1 MTFGCAGSSPVQ
13 GTINSFFKAS
23 SASSKKWLTNKD
35 SELKLIYNVLIMMNK
50 FLIFFFSLNI
60 LTQCQ
65 SQTITK
71 MDDFK
76 PRIQKSDS
84 EWLEKL
90 GPERFRILRQ
100 KGTEYPGSGEY
111 DKNFKKGTYSC
122 AGCGNKLFTSES
134 KFDAHCGWPSFDKE
148 IIPGA
153 ITEVRDFSAGMIRTE
168 ILCTQCGGHLG
179 HVFNDGPTE
188 TKLRYCVNS
197 LSMSFE
203 EK

>member
-1 MTFGCAGSSPVQ
+1 
-13 GTINSFFKAS
+13 
-23 SASSKKWLTNKD
+23 
-35 SELKLIYNVLIMMNK
+35 MNK

-122 AGCGNKLFTSES
+122 AGCGNKLFTSE
-134 KFDAHCGWPSFDKE
+134 
-148 IIPGA
+148 
-153 ITEVRDFSAGMIRTE
+153 
-168 ILCTQCGGHLG
+168 
-179 HVFNDGPTE
+179 
-188 TKLRYCVNS
+188 
-197 LSMSFE
+197 
-203 EK
+203 

>member
-1 MTFGCAGSSPVQ
+1 
-13 GTINSFFKAS
+13 
-23 SASSKKWLTNKD
+23 
-35 SELKLIYNVLIMMNK
+35 MNK

-71 MDDFK
+71 MDNFK
-76 PRIQKSDS
+76 PPIQKSDS

-90 GPERFRILRQ
+90 GPERFRILR
-100 KGTEYPGSGEY
+100 
-111 DKNFKKGTYSC
+111 KKGTYSC
-122 AGCGNKLFTSES
+122 AGCGSKLFTSES

-153 ITEVRDFSAGMIRTE
+153 ITEIRDFSAGMIRTE
-168 ILCTQCGGHLG
+168 ILCAQCGGHLG

-203 EK
+203 AK

>member
-1 MTFGCAGSSPVQ
+1 
-13 GTINSFFKAS
+13 
-23 SASSKKWLTNKD
+23 
-35 SELKLIYNVLIMMNK
+35 MNK

-76 PRIQKSDS
+76 PPIQKSDS

-90 GPERFRILRQ
+90 GSERFRILRK

-122 AGCGNKLFTSES
+122 AGCGSKLFTSES

-153 ITEVRDFSAGMIRTE
+153 ITEIRDFSAGMIRTE